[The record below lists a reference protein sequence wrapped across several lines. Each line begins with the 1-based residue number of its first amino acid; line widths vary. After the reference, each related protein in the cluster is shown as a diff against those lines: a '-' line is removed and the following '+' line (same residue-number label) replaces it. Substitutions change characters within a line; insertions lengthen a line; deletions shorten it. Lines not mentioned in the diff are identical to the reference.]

1 MPVGQAAQSPDSL
14 TACRPI
20 LLGCLKD
27 FVYLCGVKWLKQILS
42 RFGSMRA
49 RVALAIVCGVV
60 MLYLTWASDRSPY
73 SIGSEDVL
81 MRHLYLAE
89 KIVGIED
96 RRLPADYLAVN
107 VGYDRQLAPLCDEY
121 GDTLGE
127 REVANRYRMYRFLDA
142 IKDLNYKAVLVDVFF
157 DGDRPV
163 PGDTA
168 LIELINGMRDVTV
181 PWHASHRLSPL
192 VHPERVSSGDY
203 TVNIYEDDFV
213 KYLYV
218 DGSGRESVALRTY
231 ASACDDGK
239 TPHGFLHQKTLTLPL
254 DITMREQVHTDGTME
269 WYNLGSDLLSDGA
282 EETLPRLV
290 DGRIVVIGDYVELD
304 RHGTYVGELSGPA
317 IHINAIDALRRGLDK
332 LNVLEGAV
340 MYVAY
345 VCICLILLCGMT
357 IWRRFR
363 VRQGSLLEYLLN
375 FVSFSLYL
383 CLLEIILYICFGKFH
398 DAFLVT
404 VFLSVFTLF
413 CQQLNKQYPLCQ
425 E

>member
-1 MPVGQAAQSPDSL
+1 MPVGLGAQSPDSL

-49 RVALAIVCGVV
+49 RVALAAVCGLV
-60 MLYLTWASDRSPY
+60 MLFLTWASDRSPY

-107 VGYDRQLAPLCDEY
+107 VGYDRQLAPRYDKY
-121 GDTLGE
+121 GDSLGE
-127 REVANRYRMYRFLDA
+127 RDVANRYRMYRFLDA

-181 PWHASHRLSPL
+181 PWHASYRLSPL

-218 DGSGRESVALRTY
+218 DGTGRESVALRTY
-231 ASACDDGK
+231 ASACDEGK
-239 TPHGFLHQKTLTLPL
+239 TPYGFLHQKTLTLPL

>member
-1 MPVGQAAQSPDSL
+1 
-14 TACRPI
+14 
-20 LLGCLKD
+20 
-27 FVYLCGVKWLKQILS
+27 
-42 RFGSMRA
+42 MRA
-49 RVALAIVCGVV
+49 RVVLALTCGVA
-60 MLYLTWASDRSPY
+60 MLFLTWVSDRSPY

-89 KIVGIED
+89 KIFGIPD
-96 RRLPADYLAVN
+96 RRLPDDFLAVN

-121 GDTLGE
+121 GDTIGE
-127 REVANRYRMYRFLDA
+127 RDVANRYRMYRFLDA

-181 PWHASHRLSPL
+181 PWHASNRLSPL
-192 VHPERVSSGDY
+192 VHPDKISSGDY
-203 TVNIYEDDFV
+203 TVNIYENDFV

-218 DGSGRESVALRTY
+218 DGTGRESVALRTY
-231 ASACDDGK
+231 AASCDPSDSPKGI
-239 TPHGFLHQKTLTLPL
+239 FRQKTLTLPL
-254 DITMREQVHTDGTME
+254 DITLRQQVNPDGTME
-269 WYNLGSDLLSDGA
+269 WYNLGSDLLSDDA
-282 EETLPRLV
+282 EEMLPTRV

-304 RHGTYVGELSGPA
+304 RHGTYAGELSGPA

-332 LNVLEGAV
+332 VNVFEGML

-345 VCICLILLCGMT
+345 VCICLILLSGMT

-363 VRQGSLLEYLLN
+363 VRRGSLLEYLLN

-404 VFLSVFTLF
+404 VFLSIFTLF
-413 CQQLNKQYPLCQ
+413 CQQLNKEYPLCQ